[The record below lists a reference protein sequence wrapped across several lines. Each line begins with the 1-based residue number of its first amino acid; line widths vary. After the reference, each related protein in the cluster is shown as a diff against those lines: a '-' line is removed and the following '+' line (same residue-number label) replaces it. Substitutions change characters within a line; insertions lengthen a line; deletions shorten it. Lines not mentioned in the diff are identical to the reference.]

1 MKDQNEEPNRT
12 TGTRLRSAGNSKLP
26 LASVIPDTE
35 TMQNAVKLMKEGVK
49 LKARL
54 SELEDREKE
63 IRETLAAIC
72 EAFDLTDGIKH
83 GMTGFQYNGY
93 ATRKT
98 LSKEKLLAAGV
109 SAETIN
115 AAYTEGEPFLSCK
128 LIAFDLE

>member
-1 MKDQNEEPNRT
+1 
-12 TGTRLRSAGNSKLP
+12 
-26 LASVIPDTE
+26 
-35 TMQNAVKLMKEGVK
+35 
-49 LKARL
+49 
-54 SELEDREKE
+54 
-63 IRETLAAIC
+63 
-72 EAFDLTDGIKH
+72 
-83 GMTGFQYNGY
+83 MTGFQYNGY